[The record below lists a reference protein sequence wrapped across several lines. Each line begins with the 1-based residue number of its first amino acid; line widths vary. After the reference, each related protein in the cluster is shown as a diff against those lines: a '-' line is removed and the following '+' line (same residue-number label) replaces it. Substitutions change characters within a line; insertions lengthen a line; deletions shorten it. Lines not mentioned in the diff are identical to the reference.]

1 MSTTLE
7 IFNEDKNINHH
18 GFTRDVTIVEQT
30 TTTKKLLHIAKF
42 IGKIVM
48 ENKNIFKTKLYI

>member
-7 IFNEDKNINHH
+7 IFNEDDIINHH
-18 GFTRDVTIVEQT
+18 GRTRDVTIVEPLGKPK
-30 TTTKKLLHIAKF
+30 TKFWQIAKF

-48 ENKNIFKTKLYI
+48 ENKNF